1 MTNEERMRA
10 AAILEKEFGLQWMAI
25 VQELGTEDLRSRVG
39 KELTSFMAFPERGEG
54 GKNTWRGNCSP
65 KVVESIAKYVLDT
78 KKYYGKDIS
87 NFTLLDPMSGSGTSE
102 RAAKNLG
109 IRSVLYD
116 LNPNPACGK
125 GNWNALKDDVEDSAD
140 LIFFHPPYDSIITYS
155 GNMWGKPHPDDLSRC
170 ANYKEFIEKLNFVI
184 KKLYMA
190 LRKDGRM
197 AILVGDIRS
206 KGVFHSM
213 QNDMMK
219 IGDYESF
226 IVKAQF
232 NCVSDSRTYAKP
244 FIPIVSEY
252 VVLLQKKDV
261 FIIPFSKTLT
271 SRFDVQKRDDISLT
285 WHHLIRMTMESVGGS
300 ANLTDLYSLLENHP
314 KSKNN
319 EHYRERIRA
328 TIYEHKD
335 QYIQIAS
342 GEYRLSYKV
351 A

>member
-10 AAILEKEFGLQWMAI
+10 AAILEKEFGPQWLTI

-125 GNWNALKDDVEDSAD
+125 GNWNALKDDVGDSAD
-140 LIFFHPPYDSIITYS
+140 LIFFHPPYGSIITYS

-232 NCVSDSRTYAKP
+232 NCGATC
-244 FIPIVSEY
+244 
-252 VVLLQKKDV
+252 
-261 FIIPFSKTLT
+261 
-271 SRFDVQKRDDISLT
+271 
-285 WHHLIRMTMESVGGS
+285 SVTG
-300 ANLTDLYSLLENHP
+300 L
-314 KSKNN
+314 
-319 EHYRERIRA
+319 
-328 TIYEHKD
+328 
-335 QYIQIAS
+335 
-342 GEYRLSYKV
+342 
-351 A
+351 